1 MRRLSALGA
10 LALLL
15 LPTHFP
21 ILDVPVPVV
30 SAASHEGPLTVLR
43 GTIGRNATLATALR
57 DALSPA
63 GIYELV
69 EAARPMY
76 NLARLS
82 VGHPFGLT
90 LGADGVID
98 VFTYGIDELRT
109 LRVMRRGRD
118 LSADVVT
125 RNYEVGVSTVSGV
138 ISSSLFAA
146 VGEAGEEDQLALDMA
161 EIFAW
166 DVDFNTEL
174 QRGDSF
180 RLAVEKLRLDGRFV
194 RYGRILSAQLVRGS
208 RTLRAVRFDASLAS
222 GYYAPEGTPLRK
234 AFLRSP
240 LRFSRISSRFSR
252 ARMHPILHEVRP
264 HLGVDYAAPAGTPVM
279 ASCNGIV
286 TQAGWLGGYGKAVRI
301 RHPNGYETLYGHL
314 SRIDVRPGQR
324 VGQGSPIGA
333 VGATGLATAPH
344 LDYRMLR
351 SGVYLDPLKVQSPPA
366 EPIAPAER
374 SAFEAERARLLALL
388 DDGPAAPAAAA
399 VAAAAVPV
407 NPPAQLRR

>member
-1 MRRLSALGA
+1 MRRTSALGA

-21 ILDVPVPVV
+21 VLDVPLPVV
-30 SAASHEGPLTVLR
+30 SAASQQEPLTVLR
-43 GTIGRNATLATALR
+43 GTIARNATLATALR

-69 EAARPMY
+69 EAARPIY

-109 LRVMRRGRD
+109 LRVIRRGRD

-125 RNYEVGVSTVSGV
+125 RSYEVGVTTVSGV

-146 VGEAGEEDQLALDMA
+146 VGEAGEEDQLALDLA

-208 RTLRAVRFDASLAS
+208 RTLQAVRFDGSRAS
-222 GYYAPEGTPLRK
+222 GYYAPDGTPLRK

-279 ASCNGIV
+279 ASCDGVV
-286 TQAGWLGGYGKAVRI
+286 TQAGWLGGYGMAVRI
-301 RHPNGYETLYGHL
+301 RHPNGFETLYGHL
-314 SRIDVRPGQR
+314 SRIQVRRGQR
-324 VGQGSPIGA
+324 VAQGSPIGA
-333 VGATGLATAPH
+333 VGASGLATAPH

-351 SGVYLDPLKVQSPPA
+351 DGVYLDPLKVQSPPA
-366 EPIAPAER
+366 EPIAPVER
-374 SAFEAERARLLALL
+374 DAFEAERGRLLALL
-388 DDGPAAPAAAA
+388 EDAPSLSAPAA
-399 VAAAAVPV
+399 VAAALAAGPST
-407 NPPAQLRR
+407 QLRR

>member
-1 MRRLSALGA
+1 MKSTSALGA
-10 LALLL
+10 LVLLL

-21 ILDVPVPVV
+21 ILDVPMPVV
-30 SAASHEGPLTVLR
+30 SAASRPEPITVLR

-63 GIYELV
+63 GVYQLV
-69 EAARPMY
+69 ETARPIY

-125 RNYEVGVSTVSGV
+125 RNFEVSVSTVSGV

-146 VGEAGEEDQLALDMA
+146 IGEAGEEDQLALDLA

-180 RLAVEKLRLDGRFV
+180 RLAVEKLKLDGNFV
-194 RYGRILSAQLVRGS
+194 RNGRILSAEFVRGN
-208 RTLRAVRFDASLAS
+208 RTLQAVRFDSELAS
-222 GYYAPEGTPLRK
+222 GYYQPDGTPLRK

-240 LRFSRISSRFSR
+240 LRFSRISSRFSL

-264 HLGVDYAAPAGTPVM
+264 HLGVDYAAPSGTPVM
-279 ASCNGIV
+279 ASCDGVV
-286 TQAGWLGGYGKAVRI
+286 TQAGWLGGYGQAVRI
-301 RHPNGYETLYGHL
+301 RHPNGFETLYGHL
-314 SRIDVRPGQR
+314 SRILVRRGQR
-324 VGQGSPIGA
+324 VAQGSPIGA
-333 VGATGLATAPH
+333 VGASGLATAPH

-351 SGVYLDPLKVQSPPA
+351 DGVYLDPLKVQSPPA
-366 EPIAPAER
+366 EPIAPVER
-374 SAFEAERARLLALL
+374 VAFEAERTRLLALL
-388 DDGPAAPAAAA
+388 EDAPAPSTTAA
-399 VAAAAVPV
+399 VAAAAAAAPSVP
-407 NPPAQLRR
+407 LRR

>member
-1 MRRLSALGA
+1 MKATSALGA
-10 LALLL
+10 LVLLL

-21 ILDVPVPVV
+21 ILDVPMPVV
-30 SAASHEGPLTVLR
+30 SAASRPEPITVLR

-63 GIYELV
+63 GVYQLV
-69 EAARPMY
+69 EAARPIY

-125 RNYEVGVSTVSGV
+125 RNFEVSVSTVSGV

-146 VGEAGEEDQLALDMA
+146 VGEAGEEDQLALDLA

-180 RLAVEKLRLDGRFV
+180 RLAVEKLKLDGNFV
-194 RYGRILSAQLVRGS
+194 RNGRILSAEFVRGS
-208 RTLRAVRFDASLAS
+208 RTLQAVRFDSELAS
-222 GYYAPEGTPLRK
+222 GYYQPDGTPLRK

-240 LRFSRISSRFSR
+240 LRFSRISSRFSL

-264 HLGVDYAAPAGTPVM
+264 HLGVDYAAAAGTPVM
-279 ASCNGIV
+279 AACDGVV
-286 TQAGWLGGYGKAVRI
+286 TQAGWLGGYGQAVRI
-301 RHPNGYETLYGHL
+301 RHPNGFETLYGHL
-314 SRIDVRPGQR
+314 SRILVRRGQR
-324 VGQGSPIGA
+324 VAQGSPIGA

-351 SGVYLDPLKVQSPPA
+351 DGVYLDPLKVQSPPA

-374 SAFEAERARLLALL
+374 ATFEAERTRLLALL
-388 DDGPAAPAAAA
+388 GDAPAPSATAA
-399 VAAAAVPV
+399 VTAGAAVGSSAP
-407 NPPAQLRR
+407 LRR